1 MFFPNKSSKCDI
13 LCLEDITIEASHQAS
28 TQKSCATSGQHTG
41 QCRARISAFSEE
53 SGHLIL
59 ASLVFSIISQDIVN
73 SGVFILSS
81 NFPCTREAL
90 GLDLEM
96 QTTLRAAVRY
106 NSCPSIESY
115 SSDKAETYFYAFTFK
130 LLGLPM

>member
-1 MFFPNKSSKCDI
+1 MYALS
-13 LCLEDITIEASHQAS
+13 TIFKNSFLAEKYFVSYI
-28 TQKSCATSGQHTG
+28 G
-41 QCRARISAFSEE
+41 
-53 SGHLIL
+53 